1 VDASSAVSLSTV
13 RDAARRIA
21 AYVRRTPLAF
31 SPYLSRR
38 AGARVWLKLECMQP
52 TGSFKVRG
60 ALNKIGL
67 LSEKEKSRGVVTGSA
82 GNHGLGV
89 AYAAQAWGVVHADV
103 YVPVTAPQ
111 SKVDKLRAFGIGVH
125 QQGATYEDAHQAA
138 LSHARRTGGT
148 YVEAYDDLDIIAG
161 QGTMGLEILEDL
173 QPDVVIVPVG
183 GGGMVAGVSI
193 AVKSAVTDCRVI
205 GVQPEASPAALLSLR
220 DGRAYDPHDH
230 APTIADG
237 LAGGFGRV
245 PFEVA
250 GGLIDEVVLADER
263 SIRKAIYALADREQ
277 LIVEPSGAIAVA
289 PLLDE
294 RVQVADRDVVCILS
308 GRNIDTSLLR
318 DVLTEYGS

>member
-38 AGARVWLKLECMQP
+38 AGARVWLKLECM
-52 TGSFKVRG
+52 
-60 ALNKIGL
+60 
-67 LSEKEKSRGVVTGSA
+67 
-82 GNHGLGV
+82 NHGLGV

-111 SKVDKLRAFGIGVH
+111 SKVDKLRAFGVGVH

-138 LSHARRTGGT
+138 LSHARRTGAT
-148 YVEAYDDLDIIAG
+148 YVEAYDDLDVIAG

-193 AVKSAVTDCRVI
+193 AAGCCDR
-205 GVQPEASPAALLSLR
+205 ASGGRGHGRGRIYRGQVCCDRLSCYR
-220 DGRAYDPHDH
+220 RA
-230 APTIADG
+230 
-237 LAGGFGRV
+237 AGGKPGCAA
-245 PFEVA
+245 E
-250 GGLIDEVVLADER
+250 LARRARIR
-263 SIRKAIYALADREQ
+263 SL
-277 LIVEPSGAIAVA
+277 
-289 PLLDE
+289 
-294 RVQVADRDVVCILS
+294 
-308 GRNIDTSLLR
+308 
-318 DVLTEYGS
+318 